1 MMIRHIFIAA
11 VKKGVSEEVI
21 REIAKK
27 LRGLKEKY
35 PTVRAGENLG
45 WYANNTHVALTAD
58 FADKK
63 SWEAFVNS
71 PEHAAIAKDSMKY
84 YDPDLIF
91 ASQFEVEE

>member
-11 VKKGVSEEVI
+11 VKEGVSEEII
-21 REIAKK
+21 REI
-27 LRGLKEKY
+27 
-35 PTVRAGENLG
+35 G

-71 PEHAAIAKDSMKY
+71 PEHAAIAKDAMKY

-91 ASQFEVEE
+91 ASQFELED

>member
-11 VKKGVSEEVI
+11 MKEGVSEEII

-45 WYANNTHVALTAD
+45 WYALTAD
-58 FADKK
+58 FADKR

-71 PEHAAIAKDSMKY
+71 PEHAAIARDSMKY
-84 YDPDLIF
+84 YDPDFIF
-91 ASQFEVEE
+91 ASQFELED